1 MDSEQLYLHSQ
12 VQDNVASL
20 EDQSQQ
26 IAGEDFMISCY
37 LLVFFPQCLCLI
49 IIKFLI
55 PFLFLM
61 LAMFFGLFVKNIPLN
76 LSCYLSTLPHYFLV
90 FSFRRQ
96 QVWPRTLQS
105 GIVGRA
111 CG

>member
-37 LLVFFPQCLCLI
+37 LLVFFSSMFMFDNYKIFNSFFILDACYVLWI
-49 IIKFLI
+49 ICQKY
-55 PFLFLM
+55 
-61 LAMFFGLFVKNIPLN
+61 
-76 LSCYLSTLPHYFLV
+76 SS
-90 FSFRRQ
+90 
-96 QVWPRTLQS
+96 
-105 GIVGRA
+105 
-111 CG
+111 